1 MLELRTHFRKTS
13 FLPKRD
19 PISWENFIILINH
32 LNFYSNKYIHKV
44 TLFRMQFS
52 MNTDDTVQRFLCLSW
67 FDLSHSSLSEF
78 ICRLI
83 TTLSFSKKVAIHYS
97 NRCFPPCTLNVAW
110 PKTIGN
116 KALKVKPSA
125 LLLQG

>member
-1 MLELRTHFRKTS
+1 
-13 FLPKRD
+13 
-19 PISWENFIILINH
+19 
-32 LNFYSNKYIHKV
+32 
-44 TLFRMQFS
+44 

-78 ICRLI
+78 ICSLI
-83 TTLSFSKKVAIHYS
+83 TTLSFSKKVSIQYS

-110 PKTIGN
+110 PKSIGN
-116 KALKVKPSA
+116 KALKVKPTA